1 MKVLFTAGS
10 LRSGSFNKLYVHVA
24 YLLAKKQPG
33 VEATLVNLNEF
44 PLPVYN
50 QDIETSDFPES
61 AKNLAKLIAGS
72 DAMVI
77 SSPENNG
84 SIAAVLKNTVDWVSR
99 VPTGSPWTG
108 KHILL
113 LGASPGA
120 LGAVR
125 GLWHTRVPFEA
136 LGCHVFPEMSGL
148 PKANQAFDE
157 EGNLKDKTSEERLS
171 ALVGKFIQFIT

>member
-10 LRSGSFNKLYVHVA
+10 LRAASFNKLYVRVA
-24 YLLAKKQPG
+24 HQIAARIPG
-33 VEATLVNLNEF
+33 VEAEVFDLNEY
-44 PLPVYN
+44 PMPVYD
-50 QDIETSDFPES
+50 QDLEAKGFPDGVQ
-61 AKNLAKLIAGS
+61 KLAQRIQQAG
-72 DAMVI
+72 ALVI

-84 SIAAVLKNTVDWVSR
+84 SIAAMLKNTVDWTSR
-99 VPTGSPWTG
+99 VPG
-108 KHILL
+108 KCWEGRHILL

-148 PKANQAFDE
+148 PKAHEAFDG
-157 EGNLKDKTSEERLS
+157 EGQLKDAAAHERLTK
-171 ALVGKFIQFIT
+171 LVTRFLEHAHG